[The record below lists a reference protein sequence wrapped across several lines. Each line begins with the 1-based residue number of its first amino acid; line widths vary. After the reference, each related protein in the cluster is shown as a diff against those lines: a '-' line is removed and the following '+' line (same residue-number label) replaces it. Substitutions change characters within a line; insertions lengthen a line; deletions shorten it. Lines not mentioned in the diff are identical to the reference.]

1 MPFDSWLKANFSER
15 GVKIS
20 RVDSLGFGWIDI
32 YIFGLVANTPV
43 IHINYILVNKKD
55 LVSIFRWERLPVEL
69 GSDPTTLAAEP
80 TGSCCQH

>member
-1 MPFDSWLKANFSER
+1 
-15 GVKIS
+15 
-20 RVDSLGFGWIDI
+20 VDSLGFGWIDI

-69 GSDPTTLAAEP
+69 GSDPTTYIYIMIYI
-80 TGSCCQH
+80 